1 MDAVLLSRLQFAITV
16 GFHFLFV
23 PLTIGLAL
31 VVAILETRYV
41 RSRDPGYQNQ
51 ARFWGKLFT
60 INFVLGVVTGLTM
73 EFQFGTNW
81 AEYSRFMGDIF
92 GSPLAAEALVAFF
105 LESTFLSMWIFG
117 WKKLSA
123 KMHLFAAWMVAIGTH
138 LSAVWIIIA
147 NGWMQHPV
155 GYVLRNGRA
164 EMVDF
169 LAVLTNSYAWH
180 IYFHTVLSCYVLSGF
195 FMLAV
200 CAYHLLRRQQADF
213 FRRSFR
219 IALVLALVGTVG
231 VAVTGHL
238 NGQNVARV
246 QPTKF
251 AAMEAVWETQ
261 AGVPTYLLAL
271 PDAAREQNAVEAFGI
286 PGLTSFLAFND
297 PAAAITGLKDFP
309 PEERPPV
316 ALTFWGFRVMVL
328 LGIYFLLVAL
338 GGWYLE
344 RRGRLL
350 DTPWYLK
357 LLLYSVPLPYL
368 AINLGWMVTEV
379 GRQPWAVY
387 GLMQTAKAVSPV
399 PAASVL
405 ASLAAMSVLYAA
417 LAILDFYLLARTAKR
432 GPEGLPT
439 GTPAPPVPA
448 GGASIAE

>member
-1 MDAVLLSRLQFAITV
+1 
-16 GFHFLFV
+16 
-23 PLTIGLAL
+23 
-31 VVAILETRYV
+31 
-41 RSRDPGYQNQ
+41 
-51 ARFWGKLFT
+51 
-60 INFVLGVVTGLTM
+60 
-73 EFQFGTNW
+73 
-81 AEYSRFMGDIF
+81 
-92 GSPLAAEALVAFF
+92 
-105 LESTFLSMWIFG
+105 
-117 WKKLSA
+117 
-123 KMHLFAAWMVAIGTH
+123 MHLFAAWMVAIGTH